1 MKKTLLALAALLLL
15 GTAQESMAQQKKKA
29 PVRKTTTTV
38 KKKTPT
44 VTPITVADPVVIDGH
59 LAYMGV
65 QLGQSTAKMWS
76 ELKKKGFK
84 DVKNGWGDVQTK
96 GLSYGA
102 MSVIGVD
109 EKGDVYVTEDKA
121 YTLSQ
126 AKRRV
131 VSLAAGL
138 KKALNGKTSVMPE
151 TDGGGGG
158 TAIAC
163 DYGRIEITYQND
175 DEVEFISDTYVV
187 RYHFIDGATGPYPST
202 ITEHWLKPE
211 PATTYTEAYIF
222 QSKEKGQCEIGG
234 EENTACNGYI
244 FIYNEETGDESD
256 IYYILNYVGEQPNG
270 HLFDA
275 ICKSRSRKKATFTGQ
290 ILLHATGDPE
300 VGADLAIKATTDNLK
315 GSLIDNIILQGSP
328 F

>member
-1 MKKTLLALAALLLL
+1 MKKTLLALTALLLL
-15 GTAQESMAQQKKKA
+15 GMAQGTMAQQKKTS
-29 PVRKTTTTV
+29 VRKTMSTV
-38 KKKTPT
+38 KKKTSV
-44 VTPITVADPVVIDGH
+44 VTPISITDPVVIDGH

-65 QLGQSTAKMWS
+65 QLGQSPSKIWT
-76 ELKKKGFK
+76 ELEKKGFK
-84 DVKNGWGDVQTK
+84 EVKSDWGDTQTK

-102 MSVIGVD
+102 MSAIGVD
-109 EKGDVYVTEDKA
+109 EKGNVYVTEDKA

-131 VSLAAGL
+131 ASLAAGL
-138 KKALNGKTSVMPE
+138 KKALNGKTSVMPA

-163 DYGRIEITYQND
+163 DYGRIELQYQND

-187 RYHFIDGATGPYPST
+187 RCHFIDGATGPYPST

-211 PATTYTEAYIF
+211 PASTYTEAYIF
-222 QSKEKGQCEIGG
+222 QSCEKGQCEIKG
-234 EENTACNGYI
+234 EENTACHGYI

-256 IYYILNYVGEQPNG
+256 TYYVLNYVGEHPNG
-270 HLFDA
+270 HIFDA
-275 ICKSRSRKKATFTGQ
+275 ICKSRTKKKAAVTGR

-300 VGADLAIKATTDNLK
+300 VGANLTIKALTDNLK
-315 GSLIDNIILQGSP
+315 GSQIDNITMQGSP